1 MPGPAAATASL
12 PIALGSV
19 AGRVSSRQISEGL
32 GHLPPLH
39 KGQAGLA
46 PNSSSQSNHEDTT
59 RQTQNVGHLTRQL
72 SRILKCW
79 CEKVENEAG
88 DCSRLKKKKDQR
100 DKAIKCNSKCLA
112 WVLNLESLTSY
123 PGCRRHQSHS
133 RKQRGAKEPLDEG
146 ERGE

>member
-59 RQTQNVGHLTRQL
+59 GQMQNVGHSTRQL

-79 CEKVENEAG
+79 CENVENKAG
-88 DCSRLKKKKDQR
+88 DCSRLNKKKRLKRQGHQMQLKMPGLCPESGVKDQLLWVQMTPPSWQ
-100 DKAIKCNSKCLA
+100 KAKRN
-112 WVLNLESLTSY
+112 
-123 PGCRRHQSHS
+123 
-133 RKQRGAKEPLDEG
+133 QRAS
-146 ERGE
+146 